1 MCQLQHYKQI
11 RCGRPLPLPTP
22 PISRSRR
29 TSAEFSQ
36 QPLTALSESE
46 PPKACLATLTPP
58 PTLIKCDWAKL
69 LTTSHFNICWEPT
82 LVPGG
87 PIEAPD
93 EIKEHTRDK
102 CRSCHYTCVPT
113 RLSLDEMKRGLSCRT
128 SPAGHKKNEL
138 KRSKSG
144 MGRLMERVKSH
155 HHGSKKG
162 EGEGSKEKEN
172 DKGKGKGKGKVEE
185 VAGKEPGG
193 DGELEGFLEVNAG
206 RW

>member
-11 RCGRPLPLPTP
+11 RCNRPLPLPTP
-22 PISRSRR
+22 PLSKSRR

-36 QPLTALSESE
+36 QPSPPSTTELES
-46 PPKACLATLTPP
+46 PKICLATLTPP
-58 PTLIKCDWAKL
+58 PTLIKCDLAKL

-82 LVPGG
+82 PVPGG
-87 PIEAPD
+87 AIEAPE
-93 EIKEHTRDK
+93 EIKEHARDK

-128 SPAGHKKNEL
+128 SPVGQKKNEL

-155 HHGSKKG
+155 HHGSKGKG
-162 EGEGSKEKEN
+162 AEGEGGKEKEN
-172 DKGKGKGKGKVEE
+172 DKGKGKVSVEE
-185 VAGKEPGG
+185 ARKDGG
-193 DGELEGFLEVNAG
+193 RDGELEGFLEVNAG